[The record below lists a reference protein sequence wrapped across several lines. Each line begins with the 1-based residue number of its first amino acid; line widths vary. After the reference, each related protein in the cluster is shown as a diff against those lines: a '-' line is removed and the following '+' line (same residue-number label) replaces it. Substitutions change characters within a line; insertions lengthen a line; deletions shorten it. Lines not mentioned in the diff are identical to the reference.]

1 MGSASQTER
10 RALAVGGAVRA
21 ALRGGRRAAR
31 RGLTLIE
38 LMVVMGIIAIM
49 IGIGALG
56 IASIRAADVS
66 ATADTL
72 AGAMRYVYTL
82 AVHQNRTYRIVI
94 DMDERRFYT
103 EVAKT
108 DDPCARYIPN
118 ANSEE
123 DEKSRDAEKAAAAA
137 EAAGEGDETSDGS
150 AFAVDDS
157 ELLAEEFRPETNVTA
172 VITEHHEEPQVGG
185 KAVIY
190 FYPSGRAE
198 RAMVWVGEQ
207 DEVDGEAQFV
217 PQVTLELE
225 ALGRVSRSGEVLD
238 WKDFL
243 KEQK

>member
-1 MGSASQTER
+1 MVS
-10 RALAVGGAVRA
+10 GGMP
-21 ALRGGRRAAR
+21 L
-31 RGLTLIE
+31 
-38 LMVVMGIIAIM
+38 
-49 IGIGALG
+49 
-56 IASIRAADVS
+56 
-66 ATADTL
+66 
-72 AGAMRYVYTL
+72 
-82 AVHQNRTYRIVI
+82 
-94 DMDERRFYT
+94 
-103 EVAKT
+103 
-108 DDPCARYIPN
+108 
-118 ANSEE
+118 
-123 DEKSRDAEKAAAAA
+123 
-137 EAAGEGDETSDGS
+137 
-150 AFAVDDS
+150 
-157 ELLAEEFRPETNVTA
+157 LLARSNGLPGVSDISTNVTA